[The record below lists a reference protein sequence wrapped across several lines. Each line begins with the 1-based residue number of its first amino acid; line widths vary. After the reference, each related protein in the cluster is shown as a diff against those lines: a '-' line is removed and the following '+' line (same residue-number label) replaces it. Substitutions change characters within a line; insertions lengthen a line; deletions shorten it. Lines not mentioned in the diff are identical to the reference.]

1 MEVISLNSK
10 NDRLLRVRVWRPI
23 GEVIQTAVL
32 SHGMAEHIDRYD
44 ELANTLTRSGVLVLG
59 INHRGHGDDA
69 EQLGHFSDEN
79 GWKYVLD
86 DLDCVIDYASKT
98 LLNERRSLATTET
111 RPVLIGH
118 SMGSFIA
125 RHYAVL
131 SGNKLSGLVLCGS
144 NHQSP
149 LLFQVGRIAA
159 KLEAKRIGYN
169 VPSPLLEKLS
179 FGNANKGIR
188 PVRTEQDWL
197 CREEALVD
205 AYIQDPYCGFTCTA
219 QFWIDFLGGL
229 AAISKDDAFDVIP
242 NDLPILVIGGEA
254 DPITRYGVGTSALVD
269 KLNQH
274 GCSKTT
280 YYLYQDARHE
290 LFNETN
296 RESIV
301 KDVQCWLTSI
311 SS

>member
-1 MEVISLNSK
+1 MEVVSLNSK
-10 NDRLLRVRVWRPI
+10 NSRVLRVRVWWPVGPI
-23 GEVIQTAVL
+23 KQAVVL
-32 SHGMAEHIDRYD
+32 SHGMAEHIDRYE
-44 ELANTLTRSGVLVLG
+44 ELANWFTRTGTLLCG
-59 INHRGHGDDA
+59 INHRGHGEEA
-69 EQLGHFSDEN
+69 EQLGHFSNEN
-79 GWKYVLD
+79 GWQYVLD
-86 DLDCVIDYASKT
+86 DLDCVVDYAFQALS
-98 LLNERRSLATTET
+98 LLKAELEIDDP

-131 SGNKLSGLVLCGS
+131 NGKKLSGLVLCGS

-149 LLFQVGRIAA
+149 LLFQIGRIAA
-159 KLEAKRIGYN
+159 RVESWRIGNN
-169 VPSPLLEKLS
+169 VSSPLLEKLS

-188 PVRTEQDWL
+188 VVRTEQDWL
-197 CREEALVD
+197 SRDENMVD

-229 AAISKDDAFDVIP
+229 AEISKDQAFDAIS
-242 NDLPILVIGGEA
+242 NDLAILVIGGEA

-296 RESIV
+296 RESIM
-301 KDVQCWLTSI
+301 KDVQCWLTSLNT
-311 SS
+311 